1 MNDESSKI
9 NVNGSNFT
17 KLFPKVEK
25 NIKYLN
31 SIYFRPKQ
39 YNERE
44 WFDKIIHWFAPAGQ
58 EVMELYAT
66 DAPTGEKTQIH
77 SYDEFVVWIKAHP
90 KN

>member
-31 SIYFRPKQ
+31 SIYFRPNNTMSANGLIKSFIGLRQQVKKSWNCMLQTKQ
-39 YNERE
+39 LERKHK
-44 WFDKIIHWFAPAGQ
+44 FTL
-58 EVMELYAT
+58 MT
-66 DAPTGEKTQIH
+66 
-77 SYDEFVVWIKAHP
+77 SS
-90 KN
+90 